1 MKRPNDKAAG
11 LSPAERTRL
20 WREERQRLGL
30 VKLELWVPP
39 GAKSDIQAAAR
50 AIVTASS
57 RGPAL
62 MKNPDPPQG
71 SFQMDHVI
79 DTDWSVKSLA
89 QALTETRLLRD
100 GELTARVLEGTE
112 PVLQITM
119 HEFGDLPI
127 FLSVGAEQIV
137 VSALM
142 WPVDEQKDQAAFNVS
157 VDEQKDQAAFNV
169 FLLKAQKLVPLSN
182 FGITTVGGRDYYEVF
197 GELSCKTTLQTVIIE
212 LRMLAE
218 NAIRAADELRENF
231 TAAA

>member
-1 MKRPNDKAAG
+1 MRKPKDKAAG

-20 WREERQRLGL
+20 WRDERQRLGL
-30 VKLELWVPP
+30 VKLELWIPP

-50 AIVTASS
+50 SIITASS

-62 MKNPDPPQG
+62 GDPNPPRG
-71 SFQMDHVI
+71 SYQMDHVI

-89 QALTETRLLRD
+89 DALSDSKLLRD
-100 GELTARVLEGTE
+100 GEMTARVLEGSE

-119 HEFGDLPI
+119 NEFGDLPI
-127 FLSVGAEQIV
+127 YLSVGMEQIV

-142 WPVDEQKDQAAFNVS
+142 WPVDEQENP
-157 VDEQKDQAAFNV
+157 AAFNV

-182 FGITTVGGRDYYEVF
+182 FGITTVSGRDYYEIF
-197 GELSCKTTLQTVIIE
+197 GELSCKTTLQTVVIE

-218 NAIRAADELRENF
+218 NAIRAADELRQNF
-231 TAAA
+231 ASAS

>member
-1 MKRPNDKAAG
+1 MRSLKDKAAG

-39 GAKSDIQAAAR
+39 AAKSDVQAAAR
-50 AIVTASS
+50 AIITASS

-62 MKNPDPPQG
+62 SRNPDPPQG

-79 DTDWSVKSLA
+79 DTDWSVKSLS
-89 QALTETRLLRD
+89 QALTETRLLRE
-100 GELTARVLEGTE
+100 GELTSRVLEGTE
-112 PVLQITM
+112 PVMQITM

-127 FLSVGAEQIV
+127 FMSVGAEQIV

-142 WPVDEQKDQAAFNVS
+142 WP

-182 FGITTVGGRDYYEVF
+182 FGITTVAGRDYYEIF
-197 GELSCKTTLQTVIIE
+197 GELTCKTTLQTVVIE

-231 TAAA
+231 AAAA

>member
-1 MKRPNDKAAG
+1 MRSPKDKVAG

-62 MKNPDPPQG
+62 LKNPDPPQG

-100 GELTARVLEGTE
+100 GELTARVLEGSE

-142 WPVDEQKDQAAFNVS
+142 WP

-212 LRMLAE
+212 VRMLAE
-218 NAIRAADELRENF
+218 NAIRAADELRDNF

>member
-1 MKRPNDKAAG
+1 MG

-20 WREERQRLGL
+20 WRAERQRLGL

-39 GAKSDIQAAAR
+39 AAKADIQAAAR

-62 MKNPDPPQG
+62 LKNPDPPQG
-71 SFQMDHVI
+71 SQAMDHVI
-79 DTDWSVKSLA
+79 DTDWSVKSLS

-127 FLSVGAEQIV
+127 FLSVGSEQIV
-137 VSALM
+137 VSALL
-142 WPVDEQKDQAAFNVS
+142 WPVDEQR
-157 VDEQKDQAAFNV
+157 DQAAFNV

-182 FGITTVGGRDYYEVF
+182 FGITTVGGRDYYELF

-218 NAIRAADELRENF
+218 NAIRAADELRDNF
-231 TAAA
+231 ASAA

>member
-1 MKRPNDKAAG
+1 MRQPKDKAAG
-11 LSPAERTRL
+11 LSPAERTRQ
-20 WREERQRLGL
+20 WRAERQRLGL

-50 AIVTASS
+50 AIITASS

-62 MKNPDPPQG
+62 LNNHPPQG

-79 DTDWSVKSLA
+79 DTDWSVKSLSG
-89 QALTETRLLRD
+89 ALNETRLLRD
-100 GELTARVLEGTE
+100 GELTARVIEGAE

-127 FLSVGAEQIV
+127 FLSAGSEQIV
-137 VSALM
+137 VSALL
-142 WPVDEQKDQAAFNVS
+142 WP

-182 FGITTVGGRDYYEVF
+182 FGISAVNGRDYYELF
-197 GELSCKTTLQTVIIE
+197 GELSPSSSLDDILIE
-212 LRMLAE
+212 LRVLAE
-218 NAIRAADELRENF
+218 NAIEAASDLRSSF
-231 TAAA
+231 TPAA

>member
-1 MKRPNDKAAG
+1 MRRPKDKAAG

-39 GAKSDIQAAAR
+39 AAKSDVQAAAR
-50 AIVTASS
+50 AIITASS

-71 SFQMDHVI
+71 PFQMDHVI
-79 DTDWSVKSLA
+79 DTDWSVQSLA

-142 WPVDEQKDQAAFNVS
+142 WPVDEQKDQAAFNV
-157 VDEQKDQAAFNV
+157 

-182 FGITTVGGRDYYEVF
+182 FGITTVAGRDYYEIF
-197 GELSCKTTLQTVIIE
+197 GELTCKTTLQTVIIE

-231 TAAA
+231 AAAA

>member
-1 MKRPNDKAAG
+1 MRQPKDKVAG

-50 AIVTASS
+50 AIITASS

-71 SFQMDHVI
+71 SLQMDHVI
-79 DTDWSVKSLA
+79 DTDWSVKSLSE
-89 QALTETRLLRD
+89 ALTETRLLRD

-112 PVLQITM
+112 PVLQINM

-137 VSALM
+137 VSALL
-142 WPVDEQKDQAAFNVS
+142 WPVDEQKDQAG
-157 VDEQKDQAAFNV
+157 FNV
-169 FLLKAQKLVPLSN
+169 FLLKAQKLVPLSS
-182 FGITTVGGRDYYEVF
+182 FGITTVAGRDYYELF
-197 GELSCKTTLQTVIIE
+197 GEISCKTTLQTVVIE
-212 LRMLAE
+212 LRTLAE
-218 NAIRAADELRENF
+218 NAIRAADELRDNF
-231 TAAA
+231 NAAA

>member
-1 MKRPNDKAAG
+1 MRRTTKDKAAG
-11 LSPAERTRL
+11 LSPAERTRQ
-20 WREERQRLGL
+20 WREERTRLGL

-50 AIVTASS
+50 AIITASS

-62 MKNPDPPQG
+62 SSNPEPPPG

-89 QALTETRLLRD
+89 QALTESRLVRE
-100 GELTARVLEGTE
+100 GEMTARVLEGAE
-112 PVLQITM
+112 PVLQISM

-127 FLSVGAEQIV
+127 FLSVGADQIV

-142 WPVDEQKDQAAFNVS
+142 WPVDEQENT
-157 VDEQKDQAAFNV
+157 EQFNV

-182 FGITTVGGRDYYEVF
+182 FGITTVAGRDYYEVF

-212 LRMLAE
+212 LRTLAD
-218 NAIRAADELRENF
+218 NAIRAAGDLRDNF
-231 TAAA
+231 NAATAA

>member
-1 MKRPNDKAAG
+1 MKRRNTDKVAG

-39 GAKSDIQAAAR
+39 GARADVQAAAR

-62 MKNPDPPQG
+62 LANPDPPQG

-79 DTDWSVKSLA
+79 DTDWSVKSLSS
-89 QALTETRLLRD
+89 ALSETRLLRED
-100 GELTARVLEGTE
+100 ELTARVLEGTE

-119 HEFGDLPI
+119 HEFGDLPV

-137 VSALM
+137 VSALL
-142 WPVDEQKDQAAFNVS
+142 WP

-182 FGITTVGGRDYYEVF
+182 FGITTIAGRDYYELF

-212 LRMLAE
+212 VRMLAE
-218 NAIRAADELRENF
+218 NAIRAASELRDNF
-231 TAAA
+231 ASAA

>member
-1 MKRPNDKAAG
+1 MKRPSDKAAG

-39 GAKSDIQAAAR
+39 AAKSDIQAAAR
-50 AIVTASS
+50 AIITASS

-62 MKNPDPPQG
+62 LKNPDPPQG

-89 QALTETRLLRD
+89 QALSETRLLRD
-100 GELTARVLEGTE
+100 GELTARVLEGAE

-142 WPVDEQKDQAAFNVS
+142 WP

-212 LRMLAE
+212 VRMLAE
-218 NAIRAADELRENF
+218 NAIRAAEELRENF

>member
-1 MKRPNDKAAG
+1 MRRPKEKAAG

-39 GAKSDIQAAAR
+39 AAKSDVQAAAR
-50 AIVTASS
+50 AIITASS

-71 SFQMDHVI
+71 PFQMDHVI
-79 DTDWSVKSLA
+79 DTDWSVQSLA

-100 GELTARVLEGTE
+100 GELTARVLEGAE

-127 FLSVGAEQIV
+127 FLSVGAEQVV

-142 WPVDEQKDQAAFNVS
+142 WP

-182 FGITTVGGRDYYEVF
+182 FGITTVAGRDYYEIF
-197 GELSCKTTLQTVIIE
+197 GELTCKTTLQTVIIE

-231 TAAA
+231 AAAA